1 MFKIFK
7 QYTAT
12 KKTQQITLSA
22 INNLLDINNPA
33 EESASGQMPIELIQ
47 QLGKAVAKLVSP
59 NVSGVEVLT
68 TNTSAEHYYSASE
81 NAIVFV
87 LQNLSKGIHRLA
99 FVAEFGTGDKV
110 QFVCDIDVSETAAA
124 TSGTDERSEYLPVTV
139 GIGDGQGSSVT
150 VDSEITEESENP
162 VTSAAIYAAL
172 VGKQPSG
179 TYADGTKYKVGT
191 AAGGAEYAQIEA
203 PCAIGT
209 GVSVSGD
216 QICVGKFNRNDT
228 ITDETVVFQVGIGTA
243 PNARKDG
250 FAITAAGNL
259 VLYNNG
265 TPVILTPAKLAQLIS

>member
-59 NVSGVEVLT
+59 NISGVEVLT
-68 TNTSAEHYYSASE
+68 DNTSAEHYFSVSE

-99 FVAEFGTGDKV
+99 FAAEFGTGDKV

-124 TSGTDERSEYLPVTV
+124 TSGTDEWSEYLPVTV

-172 VGKQPSG
+172 GGKQPSG
-179 TYADGTKYKVGT
+179 TYADGEIYGSDGAGSAKIAATEM
-191 AAGGAEYAQIEA
+191 AAGDHVETMGGEFWVGAYNADN
-203 PCAIGT
+203 PL
-209 GVSVSGD
+209 
-216 QICVGKFNRNDT
+216 
-228 ITDETVVFQVGIGTA
+228 ITDNIVFGVGIGDSEA
-243 PNARKDG
+243 NRKDG

>member
-12 KKTQQITLSA
+12 KKTQQIALSA
-22 INNLLDINNPA
+22 INNLLDINDQA

-47 QLGKAVAKLVSP
+47 QLGAAVAKLVSP

-68 TNTSAEHYYSASE
+68 TDTSAEHYYSVDG
-81 NAIVFV
+81 NAIVFT

-110 QFVCDIDVSETAAA
+110 QFVCDIDVSETAAE
-124 TSGTDERSEYLPVTV
+124 TSGTDERSEYIPVTV
-139 GIGDGQGSSVT
+139 GIGGGGASVT

-172 VGKQPSG
+172 DDKQDAG
-179 TYADGTKYKVGT
+179 TYANGQMYGEAGVGVANISASGIAAGDHVGT
-191 AAGGAEYAQIEA
+191 SGGAFWI
-203 PCAIGT
+203 
-209 GVSVSGD
+209 
-216 QICVGKFNRNDT
+216 GKFNADDPLSTDT
-228 ITDETVVFQVGIGTA
+228 IVFGVGIGESDA
-243 PNARKDG
+243 NRKDG
-250 FAITAAGNL
+250 FAVTAAGNL

>member
-22 INNLLDINNPA
+22 INNLLSVNDPA

-68 TNTSAEHYYSASE
+68 TNTSAEHYYSADG
-81 NAIVFV
+81 NAIVFT

-139 GIGDGQGSSVT
+139 GIGDGQGAAVT
-150 VDSEITEESENP
+150 VDTEITEASENP

-172 VGKQPSG
+172 GGKQAAG

-191 AAGGAEYAQIEA
+191 IAGGGEVAQIDS

-209 GVSVSGD
+209 GVSAEND
-216 QICVGKFNRNDT
+216 QVCVGKFNKNDA
-228 ITDETVVFQVGIGTA
+228 ITDETIVFQVGIGTA

-259 VLYNNG
+259 VLYNSG
-265 TPVILTPAKLAQLIS
+265 TPVILTPAKLAQLIQ